1 VRLNKDNVLK
11 ILHRNFGFKIV
22 NNPVAGDV
30 IKLSARDAYL
40 YSSITGHPYLC
51 NLTGG
56 FSPNGLMQVFNQ
68 ANSYN
73 MVSGMFDRTGRF
85 KYTPL
90 LLSKEYPFITETEKF
105 IIPLEYSK
113 HSEYEAKRRLLFERL
128 KKKGFNPSDFIIC
141 TIKKGTSGYGME
153 PFCEYVTSEY
163 FRRRGY
169 LTETQIPFY
178 YNGGTPD
185 FAAYDFPEVLDIL
198 RKKDLISAGATLIE
212 LATFRLFK
220 SRESE
225 PQTSKEAEAI
235 VGEAKTSSR
244 EAIKQIRK
252 YLGKKIFNRAYEII
266 PHKNKPEVICGLI
279 TFNEVGDIV
288 IYEAKETPLV
298 DKKVQTDYFE
308 WLGNYIKYFLL
319 ANIDNSEFDRFYE
332 KKTKREFPTGTEALI
347 QFVNNLEYQEIIKE
361 IFAHLKD

>member
-1 VRLNKDNVLK
+1 MRLDKNNVIKILNKS
-11 ILHRNFGFKIV
+11 FGFKIV
-22 NNPVAGDV
+22 SHPVAGEI
-30 IKLSARDAYL
+30 IKLSALDAYL
-40 YSSITGHPYLC
+40 YSAITGHPYLC

-90 LLSKEYPFITETEKF
+90 LLSEEYSFVKEKDKF
-105 IIPLEYSK
+105 IVPLEYNK
-113 HSEYEAKRRLLFERL
+113 HSEYEAKRKKMFEEL
-128 KKKGFNPSDFIIC
+128 TKKGFDPSDFVIC
-141 TIKKGTSGYGME
+141 TIKKSTSGYGME

-185 FAAYDFPEVLDIL
+185 FAAYDFPDVLSIL
-198 RKKDLISAGATLIE
+198 RKTGLISSGATLIE
-212 LATFRLFK
+212 LSTLRLFK
-220 SRESE
+220 GKKST
-225 PQTSKEAEAI
+225 PQESKEPEAV

-244 EAIKQIRK
+244 EAIKQIKK

-266 PHKNKPEVICGLI
+266 PHKDKPEVICGLI
-279 TFNEVGDIV
+279 TFNNSGDV
-288 IYEAKETPLV
+288 VVYEGKEPPLIS
-298 DKKVQTDYFE
+298 KRSQIDYFE

-319 ANIDNSEFDRFYE
+319 ANLSNSEFDKFYE
-332 KKTKREFPTGTEALI
+332 KETTQEFPTGTESLTR
-347 QFVNNLEYQEIIKE
+347 FVNGLEYERIIKE
-361 IFAHLKD
+361 ISIYLKD

>member
-1 VRLNKDNVLK
+1 MRLDKDNVLK
-11 ILHRNFGFKIV
+11 ILNRNFGFKIV
-22 NNPVAGDV
+22 NNSIAGDV
-30 IKLSARDAYL
+30 IKLSAPDAYL

-90 LLSKEYPFITETEKF
+90 LMSKEYPFITEAEKF
-105 IIPLEYSK
+105 IVPLEYSK
-113 HSEYEAKRRLLFERL
+113 HSEYETKRKILFEKL
-128 KKKGFNPSDFIIC
+128 KNNGFDPANFIIC
-141 TIKKGTSGYGME
+141 TIKKSTSGYGME

-198 RKKDLISAGATLIE
+198 RKNGLIPLGATLIE
-212 LATFRLFK
+212 LSTFRLFRNKK
-220 SRESE
+220 SKLQE
-225 PQTSKEAEAI
+225 SKETEAL

-266 PHKNKPEVICGLI
+266 PHKDKPEVICGLI
-279 TFNEVGDIV
+279 TFNDYGDV
-288 IYEAKETPLV
+288 VVYEAKEAPLV
-298 DKKVQTDYFE
+298 NKKVQTDYFE

-319 ANIDNSEFDRFYE
+319 ANLDNSEFDKFYE
-332 KKTKREFPTGTEALI
+332 GKTGREFPTGTESLI
-347 QFVNNLEYQEIIKE
+347 SFVNNLKYEEIIKE
-361 IFAHLKD
+361 ISVYLKD